1 MVTKNSMM
9 NVWLGNA
16 LAALL
21 CWGLW
26 AFFPKLSLE
35 RISPSSSVFYE
46 ACGVM
51 ATSLVVVFVLGPGIE
66 TDLEG
71 AFYAI
76 LTGIFGTIGLYFFF
90 CAIRSGPIS
99 VISALTAL
107 YPVVTVALA
116 LVVLHERLTFRQIVG
131 VLLALLAAALLS
143 SDI

>member
-1 MVTKNSMM
+1 M

-21 CWGLW
+21 SWGLW
-26 AFFPKLSLE
+26 AFFPKLSLS

-51 ATSLVVVFVLGPGIE
+51 LTSILVVFLLGPGI
-66 TDLEG
+66 DKDVEG

-90 CAIRSGPIS
+90 CAVKTGPIS

-107 YPVVTVALA
+107 YPVVTVVLA
-116 LVVLHERLTFRQIVG
+116 VIVLQERLSLRQVLG
-131 VLLALLAAALLS
+131 VLLALIAAALLS
-143 SDI
+143 SKA